1 MANVLVCEPGRFAW
15 TCAKTARSPS
25 SPHARAN
32 GVDAIA
38 YVEAIKTEEGFGHE
52 HATAFSPRRS
62 LSRSGRLPLVSMPE
76 DRPQNAVTS
85 RFDGLAGDRCLA
97 NTCDATEPCSVCG
110 TALSLLFAELEQRLD
125 QLLHQFARP
134 MWAGRLHQQSVVHRS
149 GARASLSGG
158 TQATGTALR
167 AAVKWHRARPSVRKD
182 SIHASA
188 ASPGSQSMRRC
199 RPAER
204 LIAAAPGC
212 ISGPAGCGEGP

>member
-110 TALSLLFAELEQRLD
+110 TALSLLFAELEHRRD
-125 QLLHQFARP
+125 QLLHQLARP
-134 MWAGRLHQQSVVHRS
+134 VRAQRLHKQSVVHRP
-149 GARASLSGG
+149 GARAPVSGRTQGPRAPLRGAMNPGGVDAANARHRGPNGAACRAFVLSPVV
-158 TQATGTALR
+158 TLLAQ
-167 AAVKWHRARPSVRKD
+167 RARRTREK
-182 SIHASA
+182 
-188 ASPGSQSMRRC
+188 RC
-199 RPAER
+199 
-204 LIAAAPGC
+204 GC
-212 ISGPAGCGEGP
+212 PHSW